1 MTVTLERKLPNDPLK
16 VGRRWV
22 RSAVRSWPSERFFC
36 SLGLRARGAVSL
48 SCDRCRPNGSVNV
61 GPSNNGG
68 SAGTVVVVVA
78 AGLDEEAAAF
88 SLLSFS
94 RLNFSKYL
102 SEANSVM

>member
-1 MTVTLERKLPNDPLK
+1 
-16 VGRRWV
+16 
-22 RSAVRSWPSERFFC
+22 
-36 SLGLRARGAVSL
+36 
-48 SCDRCRPNGSVNV
+48 
-61 GPSNNGG
+61 
-68 SAGTVVVVVA
+68 VVVVVA

>member
-36 SLGLRARGAVSL
+36 SLGLRAGGAVSL
-48 SCDRCRPNGSVNV
+48 SSDRCRPNGSVNV

-68 SAGTVVVVVA
+68 SAGTVVVVA

-94 RLNFSKYL
+94 RFNFSKYR